1 MTRIALAVL
10 ALLTFAAGAAQAQG
24 GRSGMG
30 PCRQG
35 ALALIRML
43 DDNED
48 NTADYRNSYEA
59 VTQTCGPVG
68 AARPAPPAR
77 PRGECRDLALKVLD
91 VIEDGKMNSQAFVQ
105 ARDAFKAS
113 CGPR

>member
-1 MTRIALAVL
+1 MTRFALAALAVVI
-10 ALLTFAAGAAQAQG
+10 FAAEAAQAQG

-48 NTADYRNSYEA
+48 NTADYRNSYQA

-68 AARPAPPAR
+68 AASAAISRSR
-77 PRGECRDLALKVLD
+77 C
-91 VIEDGKMNSQAFVQ
+91 ST
-105 ARDAFKAS
+105 
-113 CGPR
+113 